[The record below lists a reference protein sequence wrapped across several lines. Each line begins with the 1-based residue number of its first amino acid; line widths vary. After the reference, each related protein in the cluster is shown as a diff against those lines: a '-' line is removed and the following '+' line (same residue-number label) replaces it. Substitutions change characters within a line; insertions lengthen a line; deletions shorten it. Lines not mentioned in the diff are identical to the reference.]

1 MEGEGVKEDDP
12 VTLELCEAYRNA
24 ILQKIENVRAEVKSI
39 KNTIT
44 VGLSISTAVITIAML
59 IMNLFGG

>member
-1 MEGEGVKEDDP
+1 VKDDDP
-12 VTLELCEAYRNA
+12 VTIELCEAYRDA
-24 ILQKIENVRAEVKSI
+24 ILQKIENVRTEVKSI

-44 VGLSISTAVITIAML
+44 IGLSISTTIITIAML

>member
-1 MEGEGVKEDDP
+1 VKEDDP

-24 ILQKIENVRAEVKSI
+24 ILQKIENVRTEVKSI

>member
-1 MEGEGVKEDDP
+1 VKEDDP
-12 VTLELCEAYRNA
+12 VTLELCEAYRDA
-24 ILQKIENVRAEVKSI
+24 ILQKIENVRAEVRSI
-39 KNTIT
+39 KATIT